1 VTPPLLMPDTAEARF
16 LGLTDDYAAWRR
28 WWARNVLKLKVKK
41 SREPDP
47 GALPLADDE
56 DG

>member
-41 SREPDP
+41 SREPEPAVHDGEDP
-47 GALPLADDE
+47 ELG
-56 DG
+56 